1 VVWPGGSPLILVVLG
16 SVVDHG
22 GWWSWVLWWTMVA
35 PLILLAWWFP
45 LVDPGGPGCG
55 LAWWFPFDPGGP
67 GFGGSPLIL
76 VVLGSVVDHGGSPD
90 PSGLVVPLG

>member
-1 VVWPGGSPLILVVLG
+1 
-16 SVVDHG
+16 
-22 GWWSWVLWWTMVA
+22 MVA

-45 LVDPGGPGCG
+45 FVDPGGPGCG
-55 LAWWFPFDPGGP
+55 LAWWLPFDPWFPFDPGGP
-67 GFGGSPLIL
+67 GFCGGPWWL